1 MKARWPLACF
11 LAMGMFWGTWAALLP
26 DLKAQVGASDGE
38 LGLAMVGAG
47 LGSLPAMILTGR
59 LWRRF
64 GWWLLPTTALAFA
77 VSALGPILAGS
88 PLALGIALVFIGA
101 SSGALDV
108 SMNSAVSDVE
118 VAQDRRLM
126 YGAHA
131 LFSLAVLIA
140 SVGTGVARQTG
151 VGTAAPLLVGAVL
164 FSIVALGSM
173 TVARAVGGARTGSV
187 SAPARISRRALRA
200 LAALAFLCA
209 LSFLIEDAIQ
219 NWSALLLE
227 REIGT
232 GPAVGGAGPG
242 VFAGAMFVGRS
253 AGQWLGARFSDRA
266 LLTGGALVAAVGLL
280 LSATATSAVV
290 ALVGLGMGGAGVAL
304 VAPALFARA
313 GRLADTRSRGAAIA
327 TLTTFGY
334 LGFVFGPVVMGSVAE
349 LGGLRLAFA
358 TMTSLAVV
366 LAIGGYVSL
375 RSAQPADVGIGQE
388 LLRTGR
394 G

>member
-1 MKARWPLACF
+1 LTARWPLACF
-11 LAMGMFWGTWAALLP
+11 LAMGLFWGTWAALLP
-26 DLKAQVGASDGE
+26 DIKAQVGASDGE
-38 LGLAMVGAG
+38 LGLAMVAAG
-47 LGSLPAMILTGR
+47 LGSLPAMIITGR
-59 LWRRF
+59 LWRQL
-64 GWWLLPTTALAFA
+64 GWWLLPVTATAFA
-77 VSALGPILAGS
+77 LSALGPIFVSS
-88 PLALGIALVFIGA
+88 PLALGVALFFVGA

-131 LFSLAVLIA
+131 LFSLAVLVA
-140 SVGTGVARQTG
+140 SVGTGLARQVG
-151 VGTAAPLLVGAVL
+151 VGVGPPLLLTALVFAV
-164 FSIVALGSM
+164 AAAG
-173 TVARAVGGARTGSV
+173 TATAGRATAGARPGSATRP
-187 SAPARISRRALRA
+187 SPISPVVIRA

-232 GPAVGGAGPG
+232 GPAIGGAGPG

-253 AGQWLGARFSDRA
+253 AGQWLGGRFSDRA
-266 LLTGGALVAAVGLL
+266 LLCGGALVAAAGLL
-280 LSATATSAVV
+280 LSATATAAVV
-290 ALVGLGMGGAGVAL
+290 ALVGLAMGGAGVAL

-313 GRLADTRSRGAAIA
+313 GRLADHNSRGAAIA

-334 LGFVFGPVVMGSVAE
+334 LGFLFGPVIMGGVAE
-349 LGGLRLAFA
+349 VGGLRLAFV
-358 TMTSLAVV
+358 TMTALALL
-366 LAIGGYVSL
+366 LAAAGFITL
-375 RSAQPADVGIGQE
+375 RSPRTAHIAIGQE